1 MFQNNEVMKTQLIAA
16 LIISITLFSCKKKN
30 DTTTNNTN
38 FTGTWKISLS
48 WDQKDETSN
57 FTPYTFMFNSGGAL
71 MAHTSTTAITGT
83 WSETNTRYTISFG
96 SDPVLS
102 KLNSNWLI
110 TEKTATTLKL
120 KDDNPAQ
127 DDQLHFIK
135 N

>member
-1 MFQNNEVMKTQLIAA
+1 MKTQMIAA
-16 LIISITLFSCKKKN
+16 FIISITLFSCQKKS

-57 FTPYTFMFNSGGAL
+57 FTPYTFMFNSGGVL

-83 WSETNTRYTISFG
+83 WSETSIRFTINFG

-102 KLNSNWLI
+102 KLNKNWLI